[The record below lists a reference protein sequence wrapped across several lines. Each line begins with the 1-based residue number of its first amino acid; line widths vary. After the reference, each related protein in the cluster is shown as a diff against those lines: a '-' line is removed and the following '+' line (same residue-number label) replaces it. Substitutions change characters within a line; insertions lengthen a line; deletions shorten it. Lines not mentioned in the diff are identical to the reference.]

1 MKIIEIFLKLLLLS
15 GLVWITS
22 CGGDDEGDCIKGS
35 STIITEP
42 RDVSSFHSI
51 SAEIV
56 GNILITQGSTQSLE
70 IRTHDNI
77 IGRVETTVVNNELLV
92 TLDGCFE
99 ELDNFDVIV
108 TIPEIKSITL
118 NGVGNI
124 IGQNDFDTDNLI
136 ITTNGVGN
144 VSISGQTNILEL
156 TISGVG
162 NVNAFE
168 MTADI
173 CNIVISGSG
182 NAEVTVAETLNVT
195 ISGSGNVFYKG
206 DPDVSSTISGTGS
219 VIDANE

>member
-1 MKIIEIFLKLLLLS
+1 MKINENILALLLLS
-15 GLVWITS
+15 GMVWTTS
-22 CGGDDEGDCIKGS
+22 CGGDEDDCIKGS
-35 STIITEP
+35 STIIAEP
-42 RDVSSFHSI
+42 RDVDSFHSI

-56 GNILITQGSTQSLE
+56 GDILITQGSPQSLQ

-77 IGRVETTVVNNELLV
+77 IGIVETTVVNNELRV

-99 ELDNFDVIV
+99 ELDDFDVIV

-124 IGQNDFDTDNLI
+124 IGQNNFDTDDLT

-144 VSISGQTNILEL
+144 VSLSGQTNTLEV

-162 NVNAFE
+162 NVNAFD
-168 MTADI
+168 MMADI
-173 CNIVISGSG
+173 GNIVISGSG
-182 NAEVTVAETLNVT
+182 NVEVTVNETLNVA

-206 DPDVSSTISGTGS
+206 DPDVSATIS
-219 VIDANE
+219 VLEM